1 MRVLLVEDD
10 EMLGDAVKTHVH
22 RQGHAVD
29 WALTRDEA
37 EASLEAAPY
46 DLVLLDLRLPDGSGL
61 DILKA
66 LRAHRDGFKPAE
78 RDCQEFCAVG
88 HDDEKERIITWLS
101 RKNFWTSSWLDVIH
115 PRFSARTVCW
125 TI

>member
-1 MRVLLVEDD
+1 MLVLVLVLVGLLV
-10 EMLGDAVKTHVH
+10 
-22 RQGHAVD
+22 
-29 WALTRDEA
+29 
-37 EASLEAAPY
+37 
-46 DLVLLDLRLPDGSGL
+46 LVLVGL
-61 DILKA
+61 LVLVLVGLLVLVGVFVLVLTGLLLLLLLTVILS
-66 LRAHRDGFKPAE
+66 

>member
-1 MRVLLVEDD
+1 MEWSPGPGIKVGEKSRSAARRHVRKRPQASQCGLNVPDD
-10 EMLGDAVKTHVH
+10 AERLILATGRYIGEGFDDARLDMLF
-22 RQGHAVD
+22 
-29 WALTRDEA
+29 L
-37 EASLEAAPY
+37 
-46 DLVLLDLRLPDGSGL
+46 
-61 DILKA
+61 
-66 LRAHRDGFKPAE
+66 